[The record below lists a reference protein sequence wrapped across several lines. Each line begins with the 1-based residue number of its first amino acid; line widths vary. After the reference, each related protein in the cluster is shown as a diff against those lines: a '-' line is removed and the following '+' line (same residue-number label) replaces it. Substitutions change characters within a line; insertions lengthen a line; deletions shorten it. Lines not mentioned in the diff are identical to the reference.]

1 MDAFLYNFFNTE
13 ILALVWPQLMRGLLI
28 TLQLSMAVV
37 PLGLIAGLLV
47 ACAQSFGLRGVNL
60 AMMAYTD
67 FLRAFPPLVLLIF
80 AYYALPFLG
89 IELST
94 FMAVVLALVL
104 NTSAY
109 FAEVFRAG
117 IESVPKGQVE
127 AARSTGLTARQSL
140 LYVVL
145 PQAVRKML
153 PDLVSNIL
161 ETIKLTSLASV
172 VTLPELLRVARMA
185 QGNTFNATPLV
196 AAALI
201 YLALLWPVVRVL
213 ARMEKRSQHNAR

>member
-1 MDAFLYNFFNTE
+1 MDAFLLNFLNFD
-13 ILALVWPQLMRGLLI
+13 ILALVWPQLMRGLLV
-28 TLQLSMAVV
+28 TAELSAVVV
-37 PLGLIAGLLV
+37 PLGLAVGLLV
-47 ACAQSFGLRGVNL
+47 ACAQSFGLRWL
-60 AMMAYTD
+60 DIAMMAYVD
-67 FLRAFPPLVLLIF
+67 FLRAFPPLVLLVF

-104 NTSAY
+104 NTSSY

-117 IESVPKGQVE
+117 IESIPKGQVE
-127 AARSTGLTARQSL
+127 ASRSTGLNALQTL
-140 LYVVL
+140 IHVVL
-145 PQAVRKML
+145 PQAVRKMT
-153 PDLVSNIL
+153 PDLISNIL
-161 ETIKLTSLASV
+161 ETVKLTSLASV

-201 YLALLWPVVRVL
+201 YLVLLWPVVRMLSHLEQRSL
-213 ARMEKRSQHNAR
+213 AAR

>member
-1 MDAFLYNFFNTE
+1 MDAFLFNFFNLD
-13 ILALVWPQLMRGLLI
+13 ILALVWPQLTRGLLI
-28 TLQLSMAVV
+28 TLQLSVVVV
-37 PLGLIAGLLV
+37 PLGLVVGLLV
-47 ACAQSFGLRGVNL
+47 ASAQSFGKRWLDV
-60 AMMAYTD
+60 AMMVYVD
-67 FLRAFPPLVLLIF
+67 FLRAFPPLVLLVF

-104 NTSAY
+104 NTSSY

-117 IESVPKGQVE
+117 IESIPKGQVE
-127 AARSTGLTARQSL
+127 ASRSTGLNALQTL
-140 LYVVL
+140 VHVVL

-161 ETIKLTSLASV
+161 ETVKLTSLASV

-201 YLALLWPVVRVL
+201 YLLMLWPVVRVL
-213 ARMEKRSQHNAR
+213 SHMEMKSYAAAR